1 MQKSLVKR
9 KLAAGQPVYVPKVCY
24 MDPNIVELV
33 GLLGF
38 DSIWICNEYK
48 GIDPVTL
55 ENMIRSGRATATE
68 CIIRTGANSFDEI
81 NRYLG
86 AGANGLMTPHV
97 QTPEIARQVVRC
109 AKFPPVGKREV
120 EFINA
125 DAKHG
130 LMNMHDYLREA
141 NQETVVV
148 VQLEDMDAID
158 RVDEFAEIVGVDVLF
173 VGPGDL
179 SVALGIPGEV
189 QHPKIIEA
197 IRRVARACH
206 RNGIV
211 CGTPSLNTD
220 HCKRM
225 LDEGVLYLTGGSD
238 WRMIVRGFREEK
250 ERFETLGFSF
260 RTEGGE
266 EDLREI
272 HIDPPE
278 APNGRRL
285 GSLHLNRNMT
295 VHDRN

>member
-1 MQKSLVKR
+1 
-9 KLAAGQPVYVPKVCY
+9 

-48 GIDPVTL
+48 GIDPMTL
-55 ENMIRSGRATATE
+55 ENMVRAGRSTGTE
-68 CIIRTGANSFDEI
+68 CIIRTGASNLDEI
-81 NRYLG
+81 NRYLST
-86 AGANGLMTPHV
+86 GANGLMIPHV
-97 QTPEIARQVVRC
+97 QSPDLARRVIRS
-109 AKFPPVGKREV
+109 AKFPPIGKREV
-120 EFINA
+120 EFVNA

-141 NQETVVV
+141 NQETLIVL
-148 VQLEDMDAID
+148 QLEDMDAID
-158 RVDEFAEIVGVDVLF
+158 RVDEFAEVVGVDVLF

-179 SVALGIPGEV
+179 SVDLGIPGQC

-211 CGTPSLNTD
+211 CGTTSGTPD

-250 ERFETLGFSF
+250 ERFESLGFSF
-260 RTEGGE
+260 RPEGGE
-266 EDLREI
+266 D
-272 HIDPPE
+272 DPRKFRVD
-278 APNGRRL
+278 APTSSNGKRL
-285 GSLHLNRNMT
+285 GSLDLNRGVPVN
-295 VHDRN
+295 